1 MAVMK
6 APMSKRARRLL
17 SDPETARKV
26 MNAARKEDSSP
37 VKVNGKTY
45 VVRNAPEYNPDD
57 SPKNGGL
64 SNPVDCQA
72 CSEAE

>member
-1 MAVMK
+1 MK

-26 MNAARKEDSSP
+26 MNAARKEDSGP

-45 VVRNAPEYNPDD
+45 VVRNAPVYDPDD
-57 SPKNGGL
+57 SPKNGAA
-64 SNPVDCQA
+64 D
-72 CSEAE
+72 E

>member
-17 SDPETARKV
+17 SDPETARK
-26 MNAARKEDSSP
+26 EDSGP

-45 VVRNAPEYNPDD
+45 VVRNAPEYDPDD
-57 SPKNGGL
+57 SLKNGAAG
-64 SNPVDCQA
+64 
-72 CSEAE
+72 E